1 MEGKKIAAI
10 AEVHDA
16 QIAPHCYCGPIVA
29 AANLQLA
36 ACSPNFL
43 ILEAIEDWGGF
54 HAELLKNP
62 LEFENGCTVVPTA
75 PGLGVE
81 LDEEVLV
88 ANRYEGDRLHIEMV
102 DDPVDHTDPRW
113 TGRRSNT

>member
-1 MEGKKIAAI
+1 
-10 AEVHDA
+10 
-16 QIAPHCYCGPIVA
+16 VA

-54 HAELLKNP
+54 HAELLKTP
-62 LEFENGCTVVPTA
+62 LRFENGHTVVPTA

-81 LDEEVLV
+81 LDEEVLA
-88 ANRYEGDRLHIEMV
+88 ANRYEGDQLHIEMV
-102 DDPVDHTDPRW
+102 DSPVDHNDPRW
-113 TGRRSNT
+113 